1 MIGYI
6 PRLFITY
13 KLLFT
18 YTKKSI
24 FSLFSAFFDKTVFLF
39 ARSCYNILV
48 SQTKELK
55 MKKVTQKEWKAYRTI
70 RLTSLGLPS
79 ANDNYNI
86 EVYGITAARWSE
98 INRAVV
104 SCCGIMDWR
113 DTSLK
118 EVNNV
123 ICFL

>member
-1 MIGYI
+1 
-6 PRLFITY
+6 
-13 KLLFT
+13 
-18 YTKKSI
+18 
-24 FSLFSAFFDKTVFLF
+24 
-39 ARSCYNILV
+39 
-48 SQTKELK
+48 